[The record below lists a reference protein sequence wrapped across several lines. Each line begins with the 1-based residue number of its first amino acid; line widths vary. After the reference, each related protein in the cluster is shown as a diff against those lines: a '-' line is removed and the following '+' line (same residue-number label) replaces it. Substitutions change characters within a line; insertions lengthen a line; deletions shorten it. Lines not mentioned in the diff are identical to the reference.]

1 MKLSDFGIEIYGAID
16 GYSRFIPWI
25 YVGITAR
32 TSTSV
37 GYQLLD
43 VLAQRRYHPK
53 HIRVDLRTEHSI
65 MGDIF
70 LALYR
75 LHSLDTTLEDIF
87 WTGKSTQNQ
96 RIESF

>member
-1 MKLSDFGIEIYGAID
+1 MKLSDFGIEIYGVID

-43 VLAQRRYHPK
+43 VLA
-53 HIRVDLRTEHSI
+53 
-65 MGDIF
+65 
-70 LALYR
+70 
-75 LHSLDTTLEDIF
+75 
-87 WTGKSTQNQ
+87 
-96 RIESF
+96 